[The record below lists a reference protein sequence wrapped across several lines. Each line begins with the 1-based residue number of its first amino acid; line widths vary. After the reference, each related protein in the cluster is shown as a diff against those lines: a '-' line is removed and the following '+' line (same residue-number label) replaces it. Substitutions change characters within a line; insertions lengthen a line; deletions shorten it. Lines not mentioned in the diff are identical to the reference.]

1 MPSKTREIVVIC
13 RAKQAMEMI
22 PVAIT
27 RAKYPGNRFAA
38 VRESAFCLIASTIGD
53 FRSRFFVAAFT
64 VQFEAEA
71 RGAALL
77 SQNPRAIG
85 HGRNVSQVLSMPA
98 RQYGAPMLLVV
109 LIEIYDLLLHR
120 SSRT

>member
-1 MPSKTREIVVIC
+1 
-13 RAKQAMEMI
+13 MEMI

-38 VRESAFCLIASTIGD
+38 VRESELCLIASTISD
-53 FRSRFFVAAFT
+53 FRSRFFVAALA
-64 VQFEAEA
+64 VQFESEA

-77 SQNPRAIG
+77 RQNPRAIG
-85 HGRNVSQVLSMPA
+85 HGRIVSQVLSMPA
-98 RQYGAPMLLVV
+98 RQHGAPMLLVV